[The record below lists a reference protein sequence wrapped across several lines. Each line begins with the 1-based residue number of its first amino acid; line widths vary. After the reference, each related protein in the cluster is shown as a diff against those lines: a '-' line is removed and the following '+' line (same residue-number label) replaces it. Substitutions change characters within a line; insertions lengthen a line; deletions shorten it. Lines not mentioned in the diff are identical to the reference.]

1 MWLPTLIHSHLAAY
15 LHPAAHSYLA
25 AHWLQHLPACLPA
38 LPPAHL
44 PLAHATLSLAII
56 LALIALTLLTLTHA
70 PHAPL
75 PHPPPPPLPM
85 PTLPASLAHATLT
98 LAIILTLIFPGPNHN
113 GPSMSYLPLHPP
125 PHLHPQGPH
134 TPISL
139 IQLLHLLS
147 LTTCCSSFTALP
159 ILCPEGSAFP
169 ANGSATTNGSY
180 ADQRDDGGDSDSQE
194 DHDHDH
200 EDSRASLHLHG
211 VTMEE
216 FDPTLEA
223 GSTMCVGSVRKHR
236 CRDRSRIMAKM
247 KTHIWRSMTL
257 SLSPTLSRSMTELS
271 L

>member
-1 MWLPTLIHSHLAAY
+1 MFSKLVNMRKYFVEYTSVHTAAQSHM
-15 LHPAAHSYLA
+15 AAHSHPLTPGCLLA
-25 AHWLQHLPACLPA
+25 PSCPLVPGC
-38 LPPAHL
+38 
-44 PLAHATLSLAII
+44 PLAP
-56 LALIALTLLTLTHA
+56 A
-70 PHAPL
+70 PAS
-75 PHPPPPPLPM
+75 
-85 PTLPASLAHATLT
+85 LPASSPTSPPASC
-98 LAIILTLIFPGPNHN
+98 PC
-113 GPSMSYLPLHPP
+113 HPHP
-125 PHLHPQGPH
+125 CHHSCPHSPITMDRPCHTSHCTHLHIRTPRAHTH

-139 IQLLHLLS
+139 VRLLHLLS

-169 ANGSATTNGSY
+169 ADGSATTNGSY
-180 ADQRDDGGDSDSQE
+180 ADQRDDGGDSDRQE

-200 EDSRASLHLHG
+200 EDSRASLHLRG

-216 FDPTLEA
+216 FIDPTLEA

-257 SLSPTLSRSMTELS
+257 TLSPTLSRSMTELS